1 MTGSVTS
8 SAFDLLSNPF
18 ALLGVKMTAD
28 AREIEDAFG
37 DAVADEVAPE
47 QDLQRARQVLMTP
60 RIRLE
65 AEVSFLLDVDP
76 GTVQEVLK
84 TLKSSVL
91 APDAEAALSTKLHSL
106 PRSNFLAHV
115 HARVPAD
122 GSTLAALLQ
131 AQAAAAPGAV
141 LDAINDARE
150 AAGMV
155 KVDREAVAQALR
167 ELFETQAK
175 AVLATFTNP
184 DTAAEAVT
192 KAIEPLLRASDSAL
206 AERLDVFMSAY
217 GQISDPE
224 LSRRLEAIRAAC
236 ERLKES
242 PKDPEPPESLIRN
255 LHAWSGIGRP
265 LQILEEHKG
274 RDDQRAR
281 EVFGE
286 VRDIYLWVANEHG
299 LHSLSGR
306 ILQAAIEVFAR
317 LPRASEQMA
326 GDLEILQSNLAFE
339 PFRPLVEY
347 IQELK
352 DSLTFLDADLRR
364 GGFGTEAT
372 GQAKRLFELFSAAV
386 AGTKGTDLSDAPWVA
401 IRDLAISLNNDLD
414 SPQGSLAL
422 LKGALYYAG
431 RHPPSQ
437 EVSDRLTSDKRDI
450 EGIIA
455 QRELMEHVKAGRRDQ
470 ALVIVNKLLRDSQGP
485 AEERDFLLKVRTGL
499 EHQRKQKS
507 KRLVSRLFW
516 GVAAVGGI
524 ILFVANQNPSPTRTT
539 YPPPSHTTPTSKSD
553 TLWPPTQ
560 SPGVP
565 RPSPTPSIPA
575 QPESAED
582 MPPVGDGSRAFSA
595 SQIRYCLFQ
604 DARLDTIRAEVVE
617 NQDVDWFNAM
627 ISDWNSRC
635 SRYRYQAGDMTA
647 ARSALAVKR
656 ADLEAD
662 GRRIA
667 AAMPSRVWRKSSSTS
682 TPPATSGPT
691 FNQTGP
697 NSSSYPSPS
706 GTVSLPQ
713 SPVSP
718 PSAPAPAPVQPLP
731 SPIEIGQAPDTG
743 ASGTSAAD
751 EMSDLL
757 QVEDATRIQQRLSDL
772 GFFSGIVDGMWG
784 PRSRTALRD
793 FKMANGLARD
803 DVWDERSQKALFS
816 QYARSAS
823 GVLTSKTDR
832 WTPANYPAP
841 KGASLN
847 PLNTLDGARVQRR
860 LTELGF
866 YSGNGDG
873 IWGLA
878 SRYALR
884 DFKVVNGLPADDSW
898 DAQTERVLV
907 GSRVTR
913 AADTVIGV
921 WARDPSYCPTPGS
934 DTSNS
939 LRITSYELEGLGRA
953 CKVRGMSRSAKNW
966 IVTAE
971 CPAGVGNLG
980 YVLSNGRLYREED
993 MLRYAYVRCPT
1004 N

>member
-1 MTGSVTS
+1 MTGAAMP

-65 AEVSFLLDVDP
+65 AEVSYLLDVDL
-76 GTVQEVLK
+76 GTVQEVLRM
-84 TLKSSVL
+84 LKSPGL
-91 APDAEAALSTKLHSL
+91 ASDAAATLSTKLHSL

-122 GSTLAALLQ
+122 GSALATLLQ
-131 AQAAAAPGAV
+131 AQAAAAPGAA

-150 AAGMV
+150 TAGMV
-155 KVDREAVAQALR
+155 KADREAVAQVLR
-167 ELFETQAK
+167 DLFETQDK
-175 AVLATFTNP
+175 AVLATFANP
-184 DTAAEAVT
+184 ETAAEAAT
-192 KAIEPLLRASDSAL
+192 KAIEPLLGASDPAL

-224 LSRRLEAIRAAC
+224 LSRRLEAIRSAC
-236 ERLKES
+236 EGLKEN

-274 RDDQRAR
+274 RDDPRAR

-306 ILQAAIEVFAR
+306 ILHAAIEAFAR

-326 GDLEILQSNLAFE
+326 GDLDILQSNIAFE

-352 DSLTFLDADLRR
+352 DSLTFLDSDLRR
-364 GGFGTEAT
+364 GGFGTGAT
-372 GQAKRLFELFSAAV
+372 GQAERLFELFAAAV
-386 AGTKGTDLSDAPWVA
+386 AGTKGTDLSDAPWMA

-414 SPQGSLAL
+414 APQGSLAL
-422 LKGALYYAG
+422 LKGALYHAS

-437 EVSDRLTSDKRDI
+437 EVSDRLKSDKQDI

-455 QRELMEHVKAGRRDQ
+455 QRELMEHVKAGRRDE
-470 ALVIVNKLLRDSQGP
+470 ALAIVNRLLGDVQGRG
-485 AEERDFLLKVRTGL
+485 EERDFLLKVRAGL

-516 GVAAVGGI
+516 GAAAIGGI
-524 ILFVANQNPSPTRTT
+524 ILFIANQKPTPTRTT
-539 YPPPSHTTPTSKSD
+539 YSSPPYTAPAPRPTP
-553 TLWPPTQ
+553 PQAPT
-560 SPGVP
+560 VP
-565 RPSPTPSIPA
+565 RPDPAPTVPA
-575 QPESAED
+575 RLDTED
-582 MPPVGDGSRAFSA
+582 MPSVGDGSRALGA

-604 DARLDTIRAEVVE
+604 QVRLETIRTELSE
-617 NQDVDWFNAM
+617 SQDVSRFNGM
-627 ISDWNSRC
+627 VDDWNARC
-635 SRYRYQAGDMTA
+635 SRYRYRESDMTA
-647 ARSALAVKR
+647 AQLSLSSKRS
-656 ADLEAD
+656 DLQAE

-667 AAMPSRVWRKSSSTS
+667 ASMPSRVWPTPSSI
-682 TPPATSGPT
+682 PPAPASTY
-691 FNQTGP
+691 N
-697 NSSSYPSPS
+697 
-706 GTVSLPQ
+706 
-713 SPVSP
+713 
-718 PSAPAPAPVQPLP
+718 SAPATPVAVPQSQIPQPANTPAPSPVQSLP
-731 SPIEIGQAPDTG
+731 PPVDIASIPGTG
-743 ASGTSAAD
+743 GGAAAYAA
-751 EMSDLL
+751 EFSDLL
-757 QVEDATRIQQRLSDL
+757 RVEDATRIQQRLSDL
-772 GFFSGIVDGMWG
+772 GYLTGIVDGMWG

-803 DVWDERSQKALFS
+803 DVWDERTETALLS
-816 QYARSAS
+816 QYARRAS
-823 GVLTSKTDR
+823 GTLTSKSDR
-832 WTPANYPAP
+832 WIPAGYPP
-841 KGASLN
+841 PRGASLN
-847 PLNTLDGARVQRR
+847 PLNKADAARVQRR
-860 LTELGF
+860 LSELGF
-866 YSGNGDG
+866 YSGAGDG
-873 IWGLA
+873 VWGLA

-884 DFKVVNGLPADDSW
+884 DFKAANNLPADDSW
-898 DAQTERVLV
+898 DASAEKALY
-907 GSRVTR
+907 GPRVTR
-913 AADTVIGV
+913 AEETVIGV
-921 WARDPSYCPTPGS
+921 WARDPSYCPAPGG

-939 LRITSYELEGLGRA
+939 LRITSYELEGLGRE
-953 CKVRGMSRSAKNW
+953 CKVLGMSRSAKNW
-966 IVTAE
+966 KVTAE

-993 MLRYAYVRCPT
+993 MLRYAYVRCPI

>member
-1 MTGSVTS
+1 MTGTATP

-18 ALLGVKMTAD
+18 ALLDVKMTAD

-65 AEVSFLLDVDP
+65 AEVSYLLDVDP
-76 GTVQEVLK
+76 GTVQEVLR
-84 TLKSSVL
+84 TLKSSGL
-91 APDAEAALSTKLHSL
+91 TPDAAAALSTKLHSL

-122 GSTLAALLQ
+122 GSALAALLQ
-131 AQAAAAPGAV
+131 AQATAAPGAV

-155 KVDREAVAQALR
+155 KADRDAVAQALR
-167 ELFETQAK
+167 ELFETQDK

-192 KAIEPLLRASDSAL
+192 KAIEPLLGASDPVL

-236 ERLKES
+236 EQLKERS
-242 PKDPEPPESLIRN
+242 KDPEPPESLIRN

-274 RDDQRAR
+274 RDDPRAR

-299 LHSLSGR
+299 LHSLSVR
-306 ILQAAIEVFAR
+306 ILQAAIEAFAR

-339 PFRPLVEY
+339 PFQPLAEY

-364 GGFGTEAT
+364 DGFGTGAT
-372 GQAKRLFELFSAAV
+372 GRAKRLFELFTAA
-386 AGTKGTDLSDAPWVA
+386 ATGTKGTDLSDAPWVA

-414 SPQGSLAL
+414 APQGALAL
-422 LKGALYYAG
+422 LNGVLYYAS

-437 EVSDRLTSDKRDI
+437 EVSDRLKADKRDI

-455 QRELMEHVKAGRRDQ
+455 QRELMEQVKAGRHDA
-470 ALVIVNKLLRDSQGP
+470 ALAIVNRLLGDIQGTG
-485 AEERDFLLKVRTGL
+485 EERDFLLKVRAGL

-516 GVAAVGGI
+516 GAAAVGGI
-524 ILFVANQNPSPTRTT
+524 ILFIANQKPTPTRTT
-539 YPPPSHTTPTSKSD
+539 YPSPPHTAPA
-553 TLWPPTQ
+553 
-560 SPGVP
+560 P
-565 RPSPTPSIPA
+565 RPTPPQAPTAPRPDPA
-575 QPESAED
+575 PTVPARLDTED
-582 MPPVGDGSRAFSA
+582 MPPVGDGSRALGA

-604 DARLDTIRAEVVE
+604 QIRLETIRTELSE
-617 NQDVDWFNAM
+617 SQDVSRFNGM
-627 ISDWNSRC
+627 VDDWNSRC
-635 SRYRYQAGDMTA
+635 SRYRYRESDMTA
-647 ARSALAVKR
+647 AQFSLSSKRS
-656 ADLEAD
+656 DLQAE
-662 GRRIA
+662 GRGIA
-667 AAMPSRVWRKSSSTS
+667 ASMPSRLWPTPSSP
-682 TPPATSGPT
+682 PPASGST
-691 FNQTGP
+691 YN
-697 NSSSYPSPS
+697 
-706 GTVSLPQ
+706 
-713 SPVSP
+713 
-718 PSAPAPAPVQPLP
+718 SAPAAPVAVPQTQLPQPSYTPAPSPVQPLP
-731 SPIEIGQAPDTG
+731 PPVEITQAPSAG
-743 ASGTSAAD
+743 AGTYAA
-751 EMSDLL
+751 ERGDLL
-757 QVEDATRIQQRLSDL
+757 RVEDAIRVQQRLADL
-772 GFFSGIVDGMWG
+772 GYFSGIVDGMWG

-793 FKMANGLARD
+793 FKMANGLPRD
-803 DVWDERSQKALFS
+803 DVWDERTETTLFT
-816 QYARSAS
+816 QYARFAA
-823 GVLTSKTDR
+823 GTLTSKTDR
-832 WTPANYPAP
+832 WIPASYPP
-841 KGASLN
+841 PSGASLN
-847 PLNTLDGARVQRR
+847 PLNKDDAARVQRR
-860 LTELGF
+860 LSELGF
-866 YSGNGDG
+866 YSGAGDG
-873 IWGLA
+873 VWGLA

-884 DFKVVNGLPADDSW
+884 DFKAVNNLPGDDSW
-898 DAQTERVLV
+898 DARTEKALY

-921 WARDPSYCPTPGS
+921 WARDPSYCPAPGG
-934 DTSNS
+934 DRSNS
-939 LRITSYELEGLGRA
+939 LRITSYELEGLGRG
-953 CKVRGMSRSAKNW
+953 CKVLGMSRSAKSW
-966 IVTAE
+966 TVTAE
-971 CPAGVGNLG
+971 CPSGIGNLG
-980 YVLSNGRLYREED
+980 YVLSSGRLYRDED